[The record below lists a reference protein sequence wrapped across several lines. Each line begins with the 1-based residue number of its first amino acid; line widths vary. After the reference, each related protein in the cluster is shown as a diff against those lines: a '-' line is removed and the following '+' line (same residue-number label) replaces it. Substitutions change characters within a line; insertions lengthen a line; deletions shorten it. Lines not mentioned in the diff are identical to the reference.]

1 MEWQT
6 EIYLSLT
13 ESLLKSNFKKYE
25 RTAMTTQPDF
35 YINSSGQIS
44 AEFVGRNILTFNQAT
59 LFVRQLPYGRNADK
73 NNLASVFTDN
83 CGTCSTKHALLKRL
97 ADENN
102 FKELRLT
109 VGLFKMNGKNT
120 PEISMTLKLNNLE
133 YIPEAHCYLKYSDLI
148 LDYTKQNS
156 TPSDFIDDLIE
167 EIEISPNQITDYKI
181 KYHKNYLATWLD
193 KTEQLN
199 LTLND
204 LWTIREQCIQ
214 NLTDN

>member
-1 MEWQT
+1 MNRKT
-6 EIYLSLT
+6 NLIYLIL
-13 ESLLKSNFKKYE
+13 
-25 RTAMTTQPDF
+25 
-35 YINSSGQIS
+35 
-44 AEFVGRNILTFNQAT
+44 ILTLNFSCVERKSTDKETKKPELVAT
-59 LFVRQLPYGRNADK
+59 SK
-73 NNLASVFTDN
+73 TD
-83 CGTCSTKHALLKRL
+83 
-97 ADENN
+97 
-102 FKELRLT
+102 
-109 VGLFKMNGKNT
+109 
-120 PEISMTLKLNNLE
+120 TLKFTSG
-133 YIPEAHCYLKYSDLI
+133 IRAEAHCYLKYNDLI